1 MSLINVAD
9 VTSPHWKNS
18 SDVKSAR
25 FIGCRTKYCSQY
37 QIGKRRDF
45 KSAMKNRLKYTLQN
59 EISTDISKTCQKKIT
74 KSILLGVLSFPRKL
88 LISLSL
94 LFILDGQNIF
104 SHGVF
109 LFSLSL
115 ALSLT
120 HLYFD
125 F

>member
-1 MSLINVAD
+1 MSLINLAD
-9 VTSPHWKNS
+9 VTSLHWNNL

-25 FIGCRTKYCSQY
+25 FIRQRTKYCSRS

-59 EISTDISKTCQKKIT
+59 EISTDISKTCQKKKT
-74 KSILLGVLSFPRKL
+74 KSLLLGVLSFARKL
-88 LISLSL
+88 LISLAL
-94 LFILDGQNIF
+94 LFILDGQYIF

-109 LFSLSL
+109 LFPLSL